1 MVTEIGRQ
9 PYVIRGI
16 MTTEQ
21 AFTTSPNVTTFGYI
35 FPSLYMV
42 LFAVAYWVLRRHY
55 KKPFVMQK
63 HFSGVLPETGNPT
76 ALDKRPDEQLPT
88 SL

>member
-1 MVTEIGRQ
+1 
-9 PYVIRGI
+9 

-63 HFSGVLPETGNPT
+63 YFSGVLPEAGNPT